1 MILCFRSQGYKTFD
15 KKNSFLFLEIKKK
28 KKLLLSKQ
36 QLSNTFPRE
45 TLVPERQQS
54 RPLPPTELPRELA
67 CGLQVPL
74 YNIWKLLGTH
84 WGSRSVCCTRAGG
97 LFGKPPSEEESSCR
111 IPGAR
116 RRPLSRT
123 VTSPTSLLLRTV
135 ASYCFLSF
143 DPSSKRSTHGELWQ
157 TSVCPNVTAKEGTC
171 RTEERESQWAQRGV
185 TW

>member
-15 KKNSFLFLEIKKK
+15 KKKFPFSGKKK
-28 KKLLLSKQ
+28 KSCCSPS
-36 QLSNTFPRE
+36 SNFPTPFPRE

-54 RPLPPTELPRELA
+54 RPLPPAELPRELA

-74 YNIWKLLGTH
+74 YDIWKLLGTH
-84 WGSRSVCCTRAGG
+84 WGSRSVCCARAGR
-97 LFGKPPSEEESSCR
+97 LFTKPPSEEESLCR

-116 RRPLSRT
+116 RGPLSRT

-135 ASYCFLSF
+135 ASHCFLSF
-143 DPSSKRSTHGELWQ
+143 DPSSKRSTRGELWQ

-171 RTEERESQWAQRGV
+171 RAEEQESQRAQRGV